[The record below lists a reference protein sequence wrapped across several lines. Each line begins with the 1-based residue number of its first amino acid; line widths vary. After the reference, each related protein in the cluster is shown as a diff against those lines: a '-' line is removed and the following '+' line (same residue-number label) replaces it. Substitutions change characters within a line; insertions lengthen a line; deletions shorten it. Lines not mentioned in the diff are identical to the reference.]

1 MFDFLRNKKHN
12 TSSSNYNEYQQKNY
26 ELKLANLESK
36 YTALKQEKEYYERE
50 YKKLKGLTESLC
62 KSIVSNRYNI
72 DQLGGSNFLQEM
84 DIYKLIEY
92 TKMDYQRQKIES
104 IETQKRLNE
113 QIQMQAILISN
124 LKEQLAKAV
133 LENNG
138 DITPEEVE
146 KAQIID
152 NTGEIDPP
160 APKVVQIERSIL
172 GDVKKVST
180 NSITEKPRNSAS
192 PNSPVINFATNQK
205 VNSTNSLN
213 QQENSP
219 TLTIENID
227 AYMSTMT
234 NVMWDTLEAIGKEGL
249 AESNDI
255 LDWINEK
262 YPNKYNKSSVFN
274 SLTVLK
280 RMNIIKASNIS
291 TGCRRFQIFE
301 MTPKGEEIF
310 KAKFKMVPKESEI
323 HRIIRDHDNVIH
335 GYTIKDARELL
346 IKVFG
351 CTDAVMDREKVAI
364 KLPNNETYIPD
375 IIATKADGT
384 KMYIEVE
391 LGNTP
396 QKDFENKCRKMLQ
409 VTKDLYFITDTED
422 TLKNKLERQIY
433 DFILHMGGKEKVAG
447 TTFYMTTMTQLSKG
461 EFSKVMK
468 Y

>member
-1 MFDFLRNKKHN
+1 MFDFLRNKKLN

-180 NSITEKPRNSAS
+180 NSTTEKPRNSVS

-234 NVMWDTLEAIGKEGL
+234 NVMWVALEAIGKEGL

-346 IKVFG
+346 IKAFG